1 MSNGFNGLVKQVF
14 TVVQSEEKR
23 MIDAG
28 EVMQMREERLARWR
42 AEDEAA
48 GFVSGLAAE
57 EIELPQGE
65 GGQES
70 NVIKSRESADQIM
83 ENAQA
88 AAQTTLAAAQA
99 EAQRIQ
105 EEARALAETE
115 KNRVFDE
122 AKQQGYSEGY
132 AEAQK
137 QADAVRQEYQEKAA
151 ELDLAYQ
158 QQIEELEP
166 QMVETI
172 SAIYEHI
179 FHVELESYRDIL
191 ANLISDTLRKIEG
204 GHEFLIHVSKED
216 YPYVSMQKK
225 QITAGV
231 VSANCNVEV
240 VEDLTLGK
248 NECLIEAESGIYD
261 CGLGTQL
268 EELKRKLMLLAWQRE

>member
-1 MSNGFNGLVKQVF
+1 MSNVSNGLVKQVF

-23 MIDAG
+23 VIDAG

-42 AEDEAA
+42 AEDEA

-57 EIELPQGE
+57 EVELPQGE
-65 GGQES
+65 GGEES

-88 AAQTTLAAAQA
+88 AAQTALAAAQA

-115 KNRVFDE
+115 KNRIFDE
-122 AKQQGYSEGY
+122 AKQQGYSEGF

-137 QADAVRQEYQEKAA
+137 QADAARQEYQEKAA

-166 QMVETI
+166 RMVETI

-179 FHVELESYRDIL
+179 FHVELGSYREIL

>member
-1 MSNGFNGLVKQVF
+1 MSNVSNGLVKQVF

-23 MIDAG
+23 VIDAG

-42 AEDEAA
+42 AEDEE

-57 EIELPQGE
+57 EVELPQGE
-65 GGQES
+65 GGEES

-88 AAQTTLAAAQA
+88 AAQTALAAAQA

-115 KNRVFDE
+115 KNRIFDE
-122 AKQQGYSEGY
+122 AKQQGYSEGF

-137 QADAVRQEYQEKAA
+137 QADAARQEYQEKAA

-166 QMVETI
+166 RMVETI

-179 FHVELESYRDIL
+179 FHVELGSYREIL

>member
-1 MSNGFNGLVKQVF
+1 VF

-23 MIDAG
+23 VIDAG
-28 EVMQMREERLARWR
+28 EVMQMREEKLARWR
-42 AEDEAA
+42 AEDEA

-65 GGQES
+65 GGGES

-88 AAQTTLAAAQA
+88 AAQAALAAAEA

-105 EEARALAETE
+105 EEARALAEAE
-115 KNRVFDE
+115 KNRIFDE
-122 AKQQGYSEGY
+122 AKQQGYSEGL

-137 QADAVRQEYQEKAA
+137 QSDAVRQEYQEKAA
-151 ELDLAYQ
+151 ELDLSYQ

-166 QMVETI
+166 RMVETI

-179 FHVELESYRDIL
+179 FHVELESYREIL
-191 ANLISDTLRKIEG
+191 AHLISDALRKIEG

-225 QITAGV
+225 QIITGV
-231 VSANCNVEV
+231 VSSNCNVEI
-240 VEDLTLGK
+240 VEDSTLGK

-268 EELKRKLMLLAWQRE
+268 EELGRKLRLLAWQSE